1 MIAGMGPRTDES
13 FLDAEVAWQRIA
25 PQARIV
31 WGLAGTIVIGA
42 VFLVIA
48 VAAGV
53 AGGGAGGAAAVLV
66 VGAGL
71 VALWWWLSGRRYR
84 AWGYA
89 ERDVDLL
96 LRRGVMFRKLTIVP
110 YGRMQFVDVS
120 QGPLARSL
128 GLATVKLHTAAAA
141 SDAEIPMLDEPEAR
155 RLRDRLTA
163 LGEAHAAGV

>member
-1 MIAGMGPRTDES
+1 MIGDMPRPGEPS
-13 FLDAEVAWQRIA
+13 FLEAEVPWQGIA

-31 WGLAGTIVIGA
+31 WGLAGSVVIGV
-42 VFLVIA
+42 VFVVL
-48 VAAGV
+48 AAGV
-53 AGGGAGGAAAVLV
+53 AVAGAGATGAAAVLI
-66 VGAGL
+66 VGGAL
-71 VALWWWLSGRRYR
+71 VGLWWWLAGRRYR

-96 LRRGVMFRKLTIVP
+96 LRRGVMFRRLTIVP

>member
-1 MIAGMGPRTDES
+1 MIEGMGPRTDES
-13 FLDAEVAWQRIA
+13 FLDDEVPWQRIA
-25 PQARIV
+25 PQARTV
-31 WGLAGTIVIGA
+31 WGLAGTIVIGV
-42 VFLVIA
+42 VFVVIA
-48 VAAGV
+48 VGAAL
-53 AGGGAGGAAAVLV
+53 AGGGVGGAAAALV
-66 VGAGL
+66 VGG
-71 VALWWWLSGRRYR
+71 ALIGVWWWLAGRRYR

-163 LGEAHAAGV
+163 LGEAHAAGI